1 MISGIDSNNSFHFP
15 LIKQCTPVQL
25 EILRRAG
32 AMPVSS
38 RRCGMITRREA
49 ERLCK
54 SFLGDNSPPR
64 LPDDF
69 SFLVYHECAF
79 GCRGAFLPSRY
90 NSSRAKC
97 IKCSYCGL
105 FFSPNKFIFHSHR
118 ISPNDKYVQPDAA
131 NFNSWRR
138 HLKLSGTPTDNIIH
152 AWEDV
157 KAMFNGGT
165 RKRLVSSPITQ
176 SHSQTQNLK
185 SEVARK
191 SKEMQN
197 YNSQYPSRPTQP
209 IQQPHGNSVTS
220 NDTHV
225 NNPPLT
231 DVIAPLKSS
240 SSTSAPFHQDLPFSL
255 SHYVWHYQQQT
266 QSISLNT
273 PGNANKAN
281 NFQFPTLNWIKQ
293 QPSTLPST
301 FLFKPNN
308 TSIAPINALS
318 KDEKPPST
326 FNHFHS
332 AAFKPV
338 INMRLPANDESNIP
352 TLNHNHSPTSSTNQ
366 SDDERL
372 TPAKKFLTQI
382 KYGKEKESDLNANEN
397 NVHEEIKPYE
407 QNTEYDTKN
416 NSQSDDE
423 SEMVDIESTEDD
435 VNILNLQ
442 SFHSKSSEK
451 DEDEEIEVDEK
462 VERFDNNNTTSY
474 KGKNAI
480 SSLTD
485 ITSNI
490 EMQENYFIKKHYV
503 NFSSSGDK
511 EWQLKKEVS

>member
-1 MISGIDSNNSFHFP
+1 M
-15 LIKQCTPVQL
+15 QL

-97 IKCSYCGL
+97 IKCTYCGL

-118 ISPNDKYVQPDAA
+118 MSQNDKYVQPDAA

-138 HLKLSGTPTDNIIH
+138 HLKLSGSPTENIAY

-165 RKRLVSSPITQ
+165 RKRLISPSS
-176 SHSQTQNLK
+176 SHHGQHSAK
-185 SEVARK
+185 ADISRK

-197 YNSQYPSRPTQP
+197 YSPQFPARSSAPP
-209 IQQPHGNSVTS
+209 IQQIPSQTTPNEPP
-220 NDTHV
+220 V
-225 NNPPLT
+225 NNPPLNEASSP
-231 DVIAPLKSS
+231 IKSAANS
-240 SSTSAPFHQDLPFSL
+240 PAGFHQDLPFSL

-266 QSISLNT
+266 QSISLST
-273 PGNANKAN
+273 PTNPNKGN

-293 QPSTLPST
+293 QQPAALPPS
-301 FLFKPNN
+301 FLFKPNG

-338 INMRLPANDESNIP
+338 INMRLSNDESNVSIP
-352 TLNHNHSPTSSTNQ
+352 NQNHSPTSSTNQ

-372 TPAKKFLTQI
+372 TPAKKFLNHI
-382 KYGKEKESDLNANEN
+382 KYGKEKESDINTNEN
-397 NVHEEIKPYE
+397 IMHEDVKQYD
-407 QNTEYDTKN
+407 QSVEYDSKN
-416 NSQSDDE
+416 DSQTDDE
-423 SEMVDIESTEDD
+423 NEMVDIESTEDD

-442 SFHSKSSEK
+442 SFHSNKSEK
-451 DEDEEIEVDEK
+451 DENDDEEEEIEVDEK
-462 VERFDNNNTTSY
+462 VEKIENNNTTPY
-474 KGKNAI
+474 KIKSSIN
-480 SSLTD
+480 SLTD

-490 EMQENYFIKKHYV
+490 EMQENYFLKKHYV
-503 NFSSSGDK
+503 NFPNVNEK
-511 EWQLKKEVS
+511 EWQLKKEVNIGSFLFILYQ